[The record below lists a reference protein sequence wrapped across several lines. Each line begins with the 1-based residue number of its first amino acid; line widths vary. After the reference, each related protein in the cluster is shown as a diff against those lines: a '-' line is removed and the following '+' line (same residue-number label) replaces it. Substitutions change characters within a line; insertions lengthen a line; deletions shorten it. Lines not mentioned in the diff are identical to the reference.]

1 MKNTRFIVHGLLAG
15 LLLGTSI
22 PSLATL
28 KARPEKVQLQA
39 LETPLELAQKLK
51 DSRSADLNIEK
62 NRVISIN
69 YIAAR
74 KGKPTYL
81 FLPGVNR
88 SLSLDEAEA
97 RLVAEKGNGVISFDF
112 STQPLS
118 VSKIGTGI
126 TPYFRDPLTKI
137 TLSSLAEEVDLV
149 AEQFKAMGVKQIIP
163 VSLSYSGAVTPY
175 LQNYPLIIETAPM
188 TSANAA
194 SPELAKY
201 IKTLRSYEPLNPVL
215 GPIINRGL
223 IDQAYR
229 QNWNVQVT
237 NITAAYNLPKEK
249 REDMIEGYMTLSRAA
264 EDFDWNQVEV
274 AKKTNR
280 AFIVGENEATEL
292 FRSQAETFLR
302 LSRANKNV
310 SFFVITN
317 AGHIVPVDQP
327 ESYSLILEKIA
338 SPQGKNLGGGLYDS
352 RTKQLK
358 AMTRAEIEAFIE
370 DVLKRL
376 SQN

>member
-1 MKNTRFIVHGLLAG
+1 MKNTRSIAHWLFAG
-15 LLLGTSI
+15 LLFGAAI

-28 KARPEKVQLQA
+28 KNRPEKVQFQIA
-39 LETPLELAQKLK
+39 DTTPLELAQKLK
-51 DSRSADLNIEK
+51 ESRSADLYIEK

-97 RLVAEKGNGVISFDF
+97 RMVTEKGNGIISFDF

-118 VSKIGTGI
+118 VSKLGQNVK
-126 TPYFRDPLTKI
+126 PYFRDPLVKI

-149 AEQFKAMGVKQIIP
+149 AQQFQAMGVKQIIP

-175 LQNYPLIIETAPM
+175 LKNYPLIIETAPM

-201 IKTLRSYEPLNPVL
+201 IQNLRSYEPLNPIF

-229 QNWNVQVT
+229 QSWSVQVK
-237 NITAAYNLPKEK
+237 NISEAYNLPKEK
-249 REDMIEGYMTLSRAA
+249 NEDMIEGYMTMSRAA
-264 EDFDWNQVEV
+264 EDFDWSQVDV
-274 AKKTNR
+274 STKTNR
-280 AFIVGENEATEL
+280 AFIVGENEASEL
-292 FRSQAETFLR
+292 FRSQAQTFLR

-310 SFFVITN
+310 SFFVITQ

-327 ESYSLILEKIA
+327 EAYSVILEKIA
-338 SPQGKNLGGGLYDS
+338 NPQGKNLGGGIYDS

-358 AMTRAEIEAFIE
+358 SMTRVEMEAFVE
-370 DVLKRL
+370 DVLRRL
-376 SQN
+376 P